1 MNKGFLCAICSAVL
15 FVTLEPV
22 SKLIA
27 GQVSPY
33 AVTLLRFVLGSLILL
48 PFAWKKI
55 RKSKESIGAR
65 DWLICLLLGV
75 LFICISMVPLQMAVK
90 SAPSPALIAII
101 FSSSS
106 VFSLLFAIPINKE
119 KMTKN
124 KLIAVLLCVIGL
136 LFCADFSAGATFSS
150 VAMALFASL
159 TFSLYSV
166 LNQRFMTKLGGAV
179 QNCMI
184 FLIGSLVLFVA
195 LFVAGEDMVPEF
207 TLKNIAI
214 LCYLGFCV
222 TGLGYWFYFNAIE
235 KGGAIMGSMAFF
247 IKPILTPFVTLVI
260 NGVVPGWKIFV
271 AVLFV
276 MLGSAFAVKEKHG
289 KKA

>member
-75 LFICISMVPLQMAVK
+75 LFICISMVPMQMAVK
-90 SAPSPALIAII
+90 RASSPALIAII

-136 LFCADFSAGATFSS
+136 IFCADFKTGANLSS
-150 VAMALFASL
+150 VLMALFSAL

-166 LNQRFMTKLGGAV
+166 LTQRFRSKLGGAV
-179 QNCMI
+179 QSCMI
-184 FLIGSLVLFVA
+184 FLGGSLVLFVA
-195 LFVAGEDMVPEF
+195 LLLTGEDMVPEF
-207 TLKNIAI
+207 TLQSTAV
-214 LCYLGFCV
+214 LCYLGFFV

-235 KGGAIMGSMAFF
+235 KGGTIMGSMTFF
-247 IKPILTPFVTLVI
+247 IKPILTPFVTLLI
-260 NGVVPGWKIFV
+260 NGIVPGWKIFV
-271 AVLFV
+271 AILFV
-276 MLGSAFAVKEKHG
+276 VLGSAFTVKEKH
-289 KKA
+289 